1 MPNGGTTKN
10 AKQLKS
16 SKTTALNEFRRK
28 GTNSYLQSYLN
39 AKRTFESTCRRKEM
53 NFQNKLNVNI
63 RDKKHCPNALWNVIR
78 GSRETSGVSKNIY
91 DNTWYIYFD
100 NLLVNEDFKSQIY
113 EVITNH
119 NYYCINC

>member
-1 MPNGGTTKN
+1 M
-10 AKQLKS
+10 S
-16 SKTTALNEFRRK
+16 IS
-28 GTNSYLQSYLN
+28 
-39 AKRTFESTCRRKEM
+39 
-53 NFQNKLNVNI
+53 VI
-63 RDKKHCPNALWNVIR
+63 KKHCPNALWNVIR